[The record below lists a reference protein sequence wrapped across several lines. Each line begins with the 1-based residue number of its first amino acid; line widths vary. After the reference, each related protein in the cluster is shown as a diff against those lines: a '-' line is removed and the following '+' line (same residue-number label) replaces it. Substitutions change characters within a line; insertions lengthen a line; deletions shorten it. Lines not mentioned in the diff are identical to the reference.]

1 MASNTYH
8 TLHPFALGL
17 ACIALLSAC
26 QNEDDIIRAA
36 RFDDLNKL
44 RDCVEAGIP
53 VDHAD
58 PAGETALF
66 HIVGMGSDE
75 GFQLL
80 LDHGADVRLRDGSGN
95 TLLHKA
101 ITFEQNSLALK
112 LIDRGVDVSATNKV
126 GATAL
131 HYAVRAGNQAMVELL
146 LSKGADIEVK
156 DSAGSTPVEIAHAMS
171 GRQNLSDTMG
181 RKISSKQMNKIMS
194 ALTKLTTNK

>member
-1 MASNTYH
+1 
-8 TLHPFALGL
+8 
-17 ACIALLSAC
+17 
-26 QNEDDIIRAA
+26 
-36 RFDDLNKL
+36 
-44 RDCVEAGIP
+44 
-53 VDHAD
+53 
-58 PAGETALF
+58 
-66 HIVGMGSDE
+66 
-75 GFQLL
+75 
-80 LDHGADVRLRDGSGN
+80 
-95 TLLHKA
+95 LLHKA

-112 LIDRGVDVSATNKV
+112 LIDRGVVVSATNKV

>member
-1 MASNTYH
+1 VWV
-8 TLHPFALGL
+8 
-17 ACIALLSAC
+17 ALLPAC
-26 QNEDDIIRAA
+26 QNLDDIIQAA
-36 RFDDLNKL
+36 RFDDINKL
-44 RDCVEAGIP
+44 RNCLESGIA

-95 TLLHKA
+95 TVLHKA
-101 ITFEQNSLALK
+101 ITFEQSSLAIR
-112 LIDRGVDVSATNKV
+112 LIDLGVDVSATNKV

-146 LSKGADIEVK
+146 LSKGANIEVK
-156 DSAGSTPVEIAHAMS
+156 DLTGSTPVEIAHAMS
-171 GRQNLSDTMG
+171 ERQNLIDTMG
-181 RKISSKQMNKIMS
+181 RSISPKQISEIIS
-194 ALTKLTTNK
+194 ALTKTTTNK

>member
-17 ACIALLSAC
+17 ACVALLPAC
-26 QNEDDIIRAA
+26 QNADDIIQAA
-36 RFDDLNKL
+36 RFDDLKKL
-44 RDCVEAGIP
+44 RDCVESGIP

-75 GFQLL
+75 GLQLL
-80 LDHGADVRLRDGSGN
+80 LDHGADLQHRDAQGN
-95 TLLHKA
+95 TVLHKA
-101 ITFEQNSLALK
+101 ITFEQNRLALK
-112 LIDRGVDVSATNKV
+112 LIGRGVEVNTTNKV

-146 LSKGADIEVK
+146 LSKGADTGIK
-156 DSAGSTPVEIAHAMS
+156 DAKGSTPGELAQAMS
-171 GRQNLSDTMG
+171 DGKDLSDTMG
-181 RKISSKQMNKIMS
+181 RKISTKQVDKIIS
-194 ALTKLTTNK
+194 VLTKPTTDK